1 MRFEEFVR
9 SPFLHALPKLPKQ
22 IDQFENMILHG
33 PAGVGKYT
41 LMLRI
46 VKTYS
51 RHQLKYEKK
60 ITIQS
65 NNQSYILKIS
75 DIHYEV
81 DMELLGCNAKLL
93 WHDIYTHIKEIIDCK
108 YPNKHGII
116 VLKNFHRIHNELLEI
131 FYSYMQDNI
140 KYVILT
146 EAAGFIP
153 VAVATRCKLVPVP
166 RPSAAQYRACTGV
179 DFPAG
184 CTNLADALTQ
194 TPSPAY
200 VAKISAKISAL
211 ILSRKYS
218 VAEMRDLLYSILIYS
233 LDIEDCMWAVLAQVM
248 PTIAMEK
255 RAGVLAQLAECV
267 QCLNNHYRPIFHL
280 ENFANILAAAV

>member
-1 MRFEEFVR
+1 MRFEEYVR
-9 SPFLHALPKLPKQ
+9 APFLHALPKLPKQ
-22 IDQFENMILHG
+22 IKQFENMILHG

-51 RHQLKYEKK
+51 RHLLKYEKK
-60 ITIQS
+60 ITVQS
-65 NNQSYILKIS
+65 NGQNYILKIS

-93 WHDIYTHIKEIIDCK
+93 WHDIYTQIKEIIDCK
-108 YPNKHGII
+108 YPTKHGIV
-116 VLKNFHRIHNELLEI
+116 VLKNFHRVHNELLEI

-146 EAAGFIP
+146 EAVGFIP
-153 VAVATRCKLVPVP
+153 EAVATRCKLVPVP
-166 RPSAAQYRACTGV
+166 RPTAEQYLACTGV
-179 DFPAG
+179 PFPAG

-200 VAKISAKISAL
+200 SAKISAKIAAL
-211 ILSRKYS
+211 ILGRYN

-233 LDIEDCMWAVLAQVM
+233 LDIEECMWLVLAQVM
-248 PTIAMEK
+248 PRVAPEK
-255 RAGVLAQLAECV
+255 RAGVLNQLAECV